1 MRVFKP
7 HIRAILK
14 AFLIT
19 GIVFSLSACS
29 SGGGDDEDDNQTS
42 TNCVLGTSQ
51 IGGCKI

>member
-7 HIRAILK
+7 HIKAILK

-19 GIVFSLSACS
+19 GIIFTLNACS
-29 SGGGDDEDDNQTS
+29 SGGGDDEDETQTS

-51 IGGCKI
+51 IGDCKI